1 MHRCYSPT
9 GDSEF
14 DCAYMDFLL
23 TGRHSHIPAYMRDEL
38 ASCADAKL
46 SCAAYSQDHDLRDF
60 RDSLERAG
68 RIVR

>member
-1 MHRCYSPT
+1 MNRCYRPT

-23 TGRHSHIPAYMRDEL
+23 TGRYSHIPALMRDEL

-46 SCAAYSQDHDLRDF
+46 SCPIYSQDIDLRDF
-60 RDSLERAG
+60 RDSLERIG
-68 RIVR
+68 R